1 MKVACVFVEH
11 FPFKIEFRENPIIGE
26 YKAVIIFKR
35 QGSRSSVIDVSPS
48 LGSVGYGMPL
58 QEAVARYPEATIVE
72 SDLGCYEREF
82 DKLVAALSERS
93 PVVERSA
100 LGRLY
105 VGLDG
110 LRDTYGT
117 EKGLIN
123 SLMNAVPQ
131 HLYPRVG
138 VSDGKFVAYLAAL
151 CATPGRAYKISGNVR
166 EVIAGFRVD
175 VLPVSWQVKA
185 RLKGFGLDTLGEIA
199 SLPLGAF
206 EAQFGVE
213 GRRLWKLARGLD
225 DDPLIPEKL
234 EEVVSGTFSFGISVS
249 GLEPILMA
257 VDHLLGDLFGRADMK
272 GRYVRF
278 AQVSGAV
285 LNQVRWNRKVLFKTP
300 AGNKEKAYLAI
311 KAKLDGVRLHGPLED
326 ITVTL
331 SDLTSENGIQESL
344 FQEMRKKDR
353 LREVV
358 AQLKTSQGS
367 NPILQVKEMEPW
379 SRIPERRMALVT
391 YDP

>member
-11 FPFKIEFRENPIIGE
+11 FPFKIEFQENPIIGE
-26 YKAVIIFKR
+26 YKAVIIFRR

-82 DKLVAALSERS
+82 DKLVEALSERS
-93 PVVERSA
+93 PVIERSA
-100 LGRLY
+100 LGRVY

-110 LRDTYGT
+110 LGDTYGG
-117 EKGLIN
+117 EEGLIN

-131 HLYPRVG
+131 YLYPRVG

-151 CATPGRAYKISGNVR
+151 CATPGRAYKISGNLR

-175 VLPVSWQVKA
+175 VLPVSWQVKV
-185 RLKGFGLDTLGEIA
+185 RLRGFGLDTLGEIA
-199 SLPLGAF
+199 SLPSGAF

-225 DDPLIPEKL
+225 DDPLIAEKL
-234 EEVVSGTFSFGISVS
+234 EAIISGTFSFGTSVS
-249 GLEPILMA
+249 DLGPILMA
-257 VDHLLGDLFGRADMK
+257 VDNLLGNLFGRPDMK
-272 GRYVRF
+272 GRYVRL
-278 AQVSGAV
+278 AQISGSV

-300 AGNKEKAYLAI
+300 LGDKAKAYSAI
-311 KAKLDGVRLHGPLED
+311 KAKLDGARLPGPLED
-326 ITVTL
+326 ITVIL
-331 SDLTSENGIQESL
+331 SDLTSESGIQESL
-344 FQEMRKKDR
+344 FLEMRKSDR

-367 NPILQVKEMEPW
+367 NPILQVKEIEPW